1 MTTLTVLFEPDPD
14 QPYGRCQD
22 CTATFQDRA
31 QLQEHL
37 NATYRASSEKHS
49 HMTRISNPSRLE
61 RVERHV
67 HGLIE
72 TAMRAHISEL
82 DIDTHEF
89 EIFEDDF
96 ETEVLD
102 QLDAIVDDGHATE
115 YEVKAALSSQ
125 NTLQETW
132 CQRKGL
138 EMTDPNQFTLLQAI

>member
-22 CTATFQDRA
+22 CAATFQDRA

-37 NATYRASSEKHS
+37 DATYRARSEKHS
-49 HMTRISNPSRLE
+49 HKIWISNPSRLE
-61 RVERHV
+61 RIERRV
-67 HGLIE
+67 HRLIE
-72 TAMRAHISEL
+72 TAMRAHIREL

-96 ETEVLD
+96 ETEVFD

-115 YEVKAALSSQ
+115 YEIKAALSSQ

-132 CQRKGL
+132 CQRQGL
-138 EMTDPNQFTLLQAI
+138 EMTDPNQLTLLHAI